1 MYTLTKQNNL
11 KPHKQHNS
19 FLCYNVA
26 QIDSKQ
32 KDKHMTANAVVRAR
46 ISEGIKEEATAVL
59 AAMGLTPSDAFRI
72 MMTKVAKEKALP
84 FEPLIPNEETI
95 AAMKEAR
102 KGKLKSFTSIKDL
115 MADLN
120 EKD

>member
-1 MYTLTKQNNL
+1 
-11 KPHKQHNS
+11 
-19 FLCYNVA
+19 
-26 QIDSKQ
+26 
-32 KDKHMTANAVVRAR
+32 MTANAVVRAR

-59 AAMGLTPSDAFRI
+59 TAMGLTPSDAFRI

-84 FEPLIPNEETI
+84 FDPLIPNEETI
-95 AAMKEAR
+95 AVIKEAR
-102 KGKLKSFTSIKDL
+102 KGKLKSFTSINDL